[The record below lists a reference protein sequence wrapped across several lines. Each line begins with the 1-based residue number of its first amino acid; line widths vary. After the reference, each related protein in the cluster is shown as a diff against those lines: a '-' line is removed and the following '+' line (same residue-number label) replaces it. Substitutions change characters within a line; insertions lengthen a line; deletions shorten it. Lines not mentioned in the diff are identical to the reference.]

1 MADTLKEDK
10 PELLIIDE
18 KVKTSVLDTPKVKLR
33 RITKNKPKIVT
44 ACPHTDR

>member
-1 MADTLKEDK
+1 MIDTLKDN
-10 PELLIIDE
+10 ELRITDE
-18 KVKTSVLDTPKVKLR
+18 KVKTNDAPKVKLR

>member
-1 MADTLKEDK
+1 MTDTLKDDN
-10 PELLIIDE
+10 ELRITDE
-18 KVKTSVLDTPKVKLR
+18 KVKTNDTPKVKLR